1 MKEDQVQE
9 VKYGFEETVFF
20 LDIIKTNKRPN
31 KRLQKMDGLKLE
43 MWDNF
48 YHKQKLWKSLIEK
61 KISLNYN
68 KDNM

>member
-1 MKEDQVQE
+1 MMKEDQVQE

-48 YHKQKLWKSLIEK
+48 YHKQKL
-61 KISLNYN
+61 
-68 KDNM
+68 